1 MLHRPNTALHV
12 RRPFQSQPMIP
23 FAPPFTRHDPSAPTT
38 SIPFAMELLDDA
50 DAMRQIRESHER
62 AMAAY
67 LQRVD
72 EQITGELS
80 STPTGDQA
88 MLLAVRQPMRLVLR
102 VGQARVEYEL
112 DSYSVQTVPNV
123 ERADPRDPVAVVNVL
138 EVEVNVRPG
147 IEPGVRCTLSG
158 QAHHLAL
165 AVLAGDDAAALALA
179 DLVRETHCGG

>member
-1 MLHRPNTALHV
+1 
-12 RRPFQSQPMIP
+12 MIP
-23 FAPPFTRHDPSAPTT
+23 FMLSFTQE
-38 SIPFAMELLDDA
+38 MLDDA
-50 DAMRQIRESHER
+50 A
-62 AMAAY
+62 
-67 LQRVD
+67 
-72 EQITGELS
+72 TGAS
-80 STPTGDQA
+80 STLVADTVARELGIPARYTEEGQA
-88 MLLAVRQPMRLVLR
+88 MPGTVRQPMRLVLR

-138 EVEVNVRPG
+138 EVEANLRPG
-147 IEPGVRCTLSG
+147 IEPSVRCTLSG